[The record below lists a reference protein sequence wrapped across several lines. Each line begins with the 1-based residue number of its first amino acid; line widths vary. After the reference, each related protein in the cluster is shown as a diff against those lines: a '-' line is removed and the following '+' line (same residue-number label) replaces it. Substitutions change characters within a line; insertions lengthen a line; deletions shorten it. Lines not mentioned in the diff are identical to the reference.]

1 MNRSLFRLAL
11 GFSALVLLSPISQA
25 QQPIQPRV
33 APPAADPPV
42 ELVPATKEETWTL
55 GGQQWDFKDIAA
67 AYIPIKG
74 SINPQTGVV
83 EWTLEI
89 VRELSAGEIG
99 TQENLEGTP
108 FKPTFIDEEKI
119 AVQEDARVRITKITG
134 KVGDRIR
141 MTLKLPPPELLDKVK
156 LVRIERRTK
165 VGF

>member
-1 MNRSLFRLAL
+1 MTSSLFRLAL
-11 GFSALVLLSPISQA
+11 GFSALILLSSVSLA
-25 QQPIQPRV
+25 EQPVQPRV
-33 APPAADPPV
+33 APPVAEAPV

-55 GGQQWDFKDIAA
+55 GGQQWDFKDIAT
-67 AYIPIKG
+67 AYVPVKG
-74 SINPQTGVV
+74 TINPQTGVV

-89 VRELSAGEIG
+89 VRELAPGEIG

-108 FKPTFIDEEKI
+108 FKPTFIDEERI

-141 MTLKLPPPELLDKVK
+141 MTLQLPKAELLEKVK
-156 LVRIERRTK
+156 LVRIERRTE